1 MELYQSAMQEQTRR
15 EQQRRRMIRWRKQKK
30 EKKLDMVEERRRLE
44 KELQRRVLEA
54 RMAFDELTIRSAA
67 EAYRHVTVERAVL
80 MSENVALKEAIED
93 KLKVKAQLERE
104 TQEFLDQ
111 IRSNEPPVLARR
123 DDDGW
128 CVQLPN
134 GAPSFYFSPFTWEEF
149 DNILKNNDVVY
160 AERHPCTA
168 TVGKI
173 LGWTVDYAPL
183 VRNEAGTSFVA
194 HARFTRRLRCSL
206 DKAHRILPHLDKNVW
221 PVLVTPRSWGCA
233 QTGSICYQPLQN
245 FNENALI
252 MVGNIPGEVHLRYIV
267 LARHTREQR
276 PDGKRV
282 DKYIMAIADSEVNF
296 RNRQA
301 EGEQE
306 NVKWVL
312 EGGLYMTITEV
323 NENTIDVVFDQW
335 SECLNEM
342 HGRELY
348 IDWIRFPVRIEQYVS
363 PARLLSCT
371 IYTGGNVGKLD
382 TGRQFRDYS
391 EVSLLTIVA

>member
-1 MELYQSAMQEQTRR
+1 
-15 EQQRRRMIRWRKQKK
+15 
-30 EKKLDMVEERRRLE
+30 
-44 KELQRRVLEA
+44 
-54 RMAFDELTIRSAA
+54 
-67 EAYRHVTVERAVL
+67 

-149 DNILKNNDVVY
+149 DDILKNNDVVY

-233 QTGSICYQPLQN
+233 QIGSICYQPLQN

-276 PDGKRV
+276 PDGRRV
-282 DKYIMAIADSEVNF
+282 DKYILTVADSAANL

-312 EGGLYMTITEV
+312 QGGTYMTITEV
-323 NENTIDVVFDQW
+323 DESTIDVVFDQW
-335 SECLNEM
+335 AECLNEV

-348 IDWIRFPVRIEQYVS
+348 IDWIRFPVGMEQAVS
-363 PARLLSCT
+363 PARLL
-371 IYTGGNVGKLD
+371 
-382 TGRQFRDYS
+382 RF
-391 EVSLLTIVA
+391 